1 MNNSSGLEM
10 AEADEERWEVD
21 EENMIIN
28 SVQLMQNI
36 GDDQSSSAT
45 SYSASVTNSPQA
57 ETHPGSISDD
67 AQQ

>member
-1 MNNSSGLEM
+1 M

-21 EENMIIN
+21 KENLIIN

-36 GDDQSSSAT
+36 GDRDNQSS
-45 SYSASVTNSPQA
+45 SASVTNSPQA
-57 ETHPGSISDD
+57 DPNPGSISDD

>member
-1 MNNSSGLEM
+1 M

-21 EENMIIN
+21 EENLIIN

-36 GDDQSSSAT
+36 GDRDDQSSSAT

-57 ETHPGSISDD
+57 DPNPGSISDD
-67 AQQ
+67 AQL